1 MRVQVNLS
9 DDMVKRLDMYAELM
23 GVSRSA
29 LCALAIGQTVLGY
42 DKAYAK
48 IDNVGDSLLD
58 ELKAERNADE
68 KK

>member
-23 GVSRSA
+23 GVSRSS
-29 LCALAIGQTVLGY
+29 LCAQFIGQAVLAY
-42 DKAYAK
+42 DKSYAK
-48 IDNVGDSLLD
+48 IDSVGDALID
-58 ELKAERNADE
+58 EFKAERNADE

>member
-9 DDMVKRLDMYAELM
+9 DDMVKKIDGYAKQL

-29 LCALAIGQTVLGY
+29 LCSMFIGQACLSY
-42 DKAYAK
+42 DKAYDAFSGVTDSFK
-48 IDNVGDSLLD
+48 ENLENVILNSP
-58 ELKAERNADE
+58 